1 MPEYPSF
8 IGGSYTAQSPIA
20 DQERTINWYVEAS
33 QVPGASENMVL
44 YPTPGASTLDSAGTG
59 DEGRAHFA
67 IGGREFCVIGT
78 KLYEVNSGGGLT
90 DRSGAVT
97 LALDQY
103 PATISS
109 NGDGGGQLFITS
121 GTNGYIYDLDLDTLS
136 ASIANIAGKA
146 SMGSSIDGYFLA
158 LDSATSTLWIS
169 DLLDGTTWDPTQF
182 IQRTIQPD
190 PWVAVKVANR
200 LIYLLGEQTSEV
212 WYNAGTSPI
221 PFVPHPSGLLE
232 YGCNAPFSPEVV
244 GSSLCWLSQTQNG
257 AGAVVRAESY
267 SVSTISTY
275 AMQVAINGFV
285 STTDAIGD
293 SYDEL
298 GHTFYILTFPN
309 ASATLCWDDQ
319 TGLWHERGTWDA
331 TTATYDYWRP
341 IYHAYAFGEH
351 RTLDLHGDSIY
362 RMSTDVYTDVGGGVI
377 RRLRRAPAMVHEN
390 KRLFYSSFELN
401 VEVGLAASGVD
412 AEVMM
417 RQSKDGGK
425 TWGNERMRSAGD
437 LGEYSTR
444 VKWNRCGS
452 GRRMVFEVVVSA
464 ASAWRVLG
472 AWLEV
477 VPSGDMS

>member
-1 MPEYPSF
+1 MPDYPSF

-20 DQERTINWYVEAS
+20 DQERTINWYVESS
-33 QVPGASENMVL
+33 QVPGASEKFVL
-44 YPTPGASTLDSAGTG
+44 YPTPGASELDDAGTG
-59 DEGRAHFA
+59 TLGRGHIA

-78 KLYEVNSGGGLT
+78 KLYEVDSSGGLT

-97 LALDQY
+97 LANDQY

-121 GTNGYIYDLDLDTLS
+121 GTNGYIYDLDLDTLG

-146 SMGSSIDGYFLA
+146 SMGASIDGYFLA

-182 IQRTIQPD
+182 IQRSIQPD
-190 PWVAVKVANR
+190 PWVAVNVANR
-200 LIYLLGEQTSEV
+200 LIYLLGDQTSEI

-221 PFVPHPSGLLE
+221 PFVPHPSGLIE
-232 YGCNAPFSPEVV
+232 YGCAAPFSAEVV

-257 AGAVVRAESY
+257 SGSIVRADSF
-267 SVSTISTY
+267 SVTTISTY

-285 STTDAIGD
+285 AIADAIGD
-293 SYDEL
+293 SYEDL
-298 GHTFYILTFPN
+298 GHTFYNLTFP
-309 ASATLCWDDQ
+309 AAAATLSWDAE
-319 TGLWHERGTWDA
+319 TGIWHERGTWDA
-331 TTATYDYWRP
+331 TSATYDCWRLVH
-341 IYHAYAFGEH
+341 HAYSFGEH
-351 RTLDLHGDSIY
+351 RALDLRGDSIY
-362 RMSTDVYTDVGGGVI
+362 RMSSDVFTDVGGGII

-401 VEVGLAASGVD
+401 VETGLAASGID
-412 AEVMM
+412 AQVMM
-417 RQSKDGGK
+417 RQSNDGGK
-425 TWGNERMRSAGD
+425 TWGNERLRTAGE
-437 LGEYSTR
+437 LGQYSTR

-452 GRRMVFEVVVSA
+452 GRKRVFEVSVSA

-477 VPSGDMS
+477 IPSGDV